1 VPRFHTLSADSR
13 IYIAGHR
20 GLVGSALW
28 RYFQTNGFHDVI
40 GRTSAELDL
49 RDSRAVDDFFAEA
62 QPDVVIDAAAKV
74 GGIAANASRQ
84 AEFCADNLR
93 IQVNLLESA
102 VTHGVERFLFLGSS
116 CIYPRN
122 ADQPI
127 KESAI
132 FTGALEPT
140 NEGYAIAKLAGI
152 GQLKAIRRQ
161 YDLPYISAMPTN
173 LYGPGDNFNLHDS
186 HVLPAMLRRFHDAAI
201 RGDHEVMCWGTGTP
215 MREFLYVDDLARA
228 CHVLLDEYDSEE
240 PINVGTGV
248 DLTIAELAATVAEV
262 VGYRGQIRWD
272 STKPDGT
279 PRKVLDVSRIAD
291 LGWKATTTLR
301 DGLSQ
306 TYQWYLDNTDQTRR

>member
-1 VPRFHTLSADSR
+1 MPRFHALSADSR

-28 RYFQTNGFHDVI
+28 RYFQANGFHDVI

-201 RGDHEVMCWGTGTP
+201 RGDHEVTCWGTGTP

-306 TYQWYLDNTDQTRR
+306 TYQWYLDNIDQTRR